1 MNKEMIKRLLESL
14 DDDTEISFI
23 KLHNRYFIKV
33 IKWVKDIPYSKQ
45 VIVPEE
51 NFIFIDEI
59 MKELGV
65 EILGEDNEAI
75 PIEWIESY
83 IQTFLPNRTIGYIR
97 KMIENWREENES
109 TNNN

>member
-1 MNKEMIKRLLESL
+1 MSKAMIKRLLESI

-23 KLHNRYFIKV
+23 RLHDRYFIKV

-45 VIVPEE
+45 VIVPKE

-65 EILGEDNEAI
+65 EILEDE
-75 PIEWIESY
+75 
-83 IQTFLPNRTIGYIR
+83 
-97 KMIENWREENES
+97 
-109 TNNN
+109 